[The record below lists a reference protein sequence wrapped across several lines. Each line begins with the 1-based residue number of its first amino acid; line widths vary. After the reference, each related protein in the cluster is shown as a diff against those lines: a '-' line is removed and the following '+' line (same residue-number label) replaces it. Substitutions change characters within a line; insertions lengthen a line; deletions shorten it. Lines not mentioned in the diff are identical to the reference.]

1 MCTFLSDIEYDD
13 DDDADDVKCCSQVL
27 GFISDM
33 LLSVTGDTIK
43 PGRVNVVLS
52 KKYIF
57 LFRFNFL
64 EAN

>member
-1 MCTFLSDIEYDD
+1 VCTFLSDIEYDD

-43 PGRVNVVLS
+43 PGRVKRGFIEEIYFS
-52 KKYIF
+52 FQI
-57 LFRFNFL
+57 
-64 EAN
+64 